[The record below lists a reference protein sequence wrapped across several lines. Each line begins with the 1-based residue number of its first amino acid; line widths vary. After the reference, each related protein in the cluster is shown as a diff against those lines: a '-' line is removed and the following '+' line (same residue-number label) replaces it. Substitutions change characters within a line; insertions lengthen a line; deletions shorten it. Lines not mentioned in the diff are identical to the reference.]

1 MPFWAVQILHVL
13 TRSIPSQLVSACLS
27 LSQLVSACLS
37 LSQLV
42 SACLSLSQLVSACL
56 SLSQLVSACLSLS
69 QLVSAIV
76 QLLFSYCSA
85 IVQLL
90 FSLLSI
96 WSSIS
101 RQFWSKV
108 SIITRYVSAKKQ
120 HKIGML
126 RYVAS
131 SIAIGKNRNISRP
144 CRRGEK
150 SIVSKYRY
158 RDTRWNAHMQHVSC
172 KNKKNESTC
181 NACNTWSEM
190 SGLES
195 IAPWFET
202 YVWSGS
208 CHEVP
213 VTKCW
218 TMKLFHPKK
227 PIRDAATCRNMTQ
240 QVLQV
245 QYVC

>member
-1 MPFWAVQILHVL
+1 MWGAALQDLHLRQALALRSLSQSDAILSCSNSSCSNQIY
-13 TRSIPSQLVSACLS
+13 TISACLS
-27 LSQLVSACLS
+27 LSQLV
-37 LSQLV
+37 
-42 SACLSLSQLVSACL
+42 
-56 SLSQLVSACLSLS
+56 
-69 QLVSAIV
+69 
-76 QLLFSYCSA
+76 SA

-158 RDTRWNAHMQHVSC
+158 RDTR
-172 KNKKNESTC
+172 
-181 NACNTWSEM
+181 
-190 SGLES
+190 
-195 IAPWFET
+195 
-202 YVWSGS
+202 
-208 CHEVP
+208 
-213 VTKCW
+213 
-218 TMKLFHPKK
+218 
-227 PIRDAATCRNMTQ
+227 
-240 QVLQV
+240 
-245 QYVC
+245 

>member
-1 MPFWAVQILHVL
+1 MWGAALQDLHLRQALALRSLSQSDAILSCSNSSCSNQIY
-13 TRSIPSQLVSACLS
+13 TISACLS

-42 SACLSLSQLVSACL
+42 
-56 SLSQLVSACLSLS
+56 
-69 QLVSAIV
+69 
-76 QLLFSYCSA
+76 SA